1 MDHIT
6 IKPFCD
12 IIKFKTLSP
21 GQIISKVQRRM
32 DNSGISRIEIFKKRN
47 ENRKFKVLKK
57 HEKTQVI
64 PVLRVQQTYAQ

>member
-12 IIKFKTLSP
+12 IIEFKTLSP

-47 ENRKFKVLKK
+47 EYRKFKVLKK
-57 HEKTQVI
+57 HEKTQVL